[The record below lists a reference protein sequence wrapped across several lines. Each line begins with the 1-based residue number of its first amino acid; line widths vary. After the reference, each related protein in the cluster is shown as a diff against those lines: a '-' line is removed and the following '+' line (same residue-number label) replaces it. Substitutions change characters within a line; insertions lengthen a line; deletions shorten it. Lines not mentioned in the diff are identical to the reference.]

1 MHYWQRILA
10 VVSGGFIGGGTREA
24 LELLFNG
31 PTFPFGTLLIN
42 LSGTLLSVVAV
53 VIFIDKFT
61 VNPLIF
67 DFISVGILGA
77 YTTYA
82 TLITETLTKLTPLA
96 GITYITFS
104 IFGSVLMVYLGR
116 YVARKVVHLT

>member
-1 MHYWQRILA
+1 MRYWQRILA
-10 VVSGGFIGGGTREA
+10 VASGGFIGGGTREG

-31 PTFPFGTLLIN
+31 PNFPIGTLFIN
-42 LSGTLLSVVAV
+42 LSGTMLSVVAV

-61 VNPLIF
+61 VDPLIF

-82 TLITETLTKLTPLA
+82 TLITETMTKLSPLV
-96 GITYITFS
+96 GLGYITLS
-104 IFGSVLMVYLGR
+104 IVGSVLMVYLGR
-116 YVARKVVHLT
+116 YAARKVVHLA